1 MKAKIAM
8 DLNFIYVQFVN
19 DRMFRFL
26 VTLRNNFTAKCRQR
40 IFELPTS
47 LVNVVFN
54 TFLYDNFDN
63 RDFEDGNDL
72 NSSSQT
78 SDHKK
83 VEREKSLSI

>member
-26 VTLRNNFTAKCRQR
+26 VTLRTAKCRQR

-47 LVNVVFN
+47 LLNVVFN
-54 TFLYDNFDN
+54 TFPYANFDN